1 MSKKQLPY
9 QIVVFKYNEQQGRPF
24 MLEHSHFTLELFYL
38 VKGEATY
45 SFFSERENK
54 MISHIIQPGQFVIFK
69 PFLSHSINTES
80 SLNYYNVEFGLRSQ
94 AQNVIDFLSHSEYVL
109 QYRSATKVLDEWKD
123 VLHFKDNRNIL
134 SLLQRYQKSISLSKE
149 EYQNGYLE
157 IFAKQLF
164 LDVIQCSQE
173 NLPTSAYNIYLK
185 RALSYLS
192 MNSHRNISSRMVSD
206 HLNISE
212 THLQR
217 IFKQILN
224 QTIMEKLNEIRVSNA
239 SELLLFSNRSIKN
252 ITESVGYNSQQAFH
266 FNFKK
271 IHGCSPK
278 QYREQHLLEPFYINH
293 VDSNYNFIQTVSLEK
308 K

>member
-1 MSKKQLPY
+1 MNKNQLPY
-9 QIVVFKYNEQQGRPF
+9 QIVVFKYNEQQGRPL
-24 MLEHSHFTLELFYL
+24 MMEHSHFTLELFYL

-45 SFFSERENK
+45 SFFSEKENRV
-54 MISHIIQPGQFVIFK
+54 ISHIIQPGQFVIFK
-69 PFLSHSINTES
+69 PFLLHSINTES
-80 SLNYYNVEFGLRSQ
+80 SLNYYNVEFGLHSQ
-94 AQNVIDFLSHSEYVL
+94 TQSVIDFLTHSEYVL
-109 QYRSATKVLDEWKD
+109 QYRSAIKVLDEWKD

-134 SLLQRYQKSISLSKE
+134 SLLQRYQKSVSFSKE

-157 IFAKQLF
+157 IFAKQLL
-164 LDVIQCSQE
+164 LDVIQCSPE
-173 NLPTSAYNIYLK
+173 SLPTSSYNIYLK

-192 MNSHRNISSRMVSD
+192 MNFHQNITSGMVAE

-224 QTIMEKLNEIRVSNA
+224 QTIMEKLNEIRISNA

-252 ITESVGYNSQQAFH
+252 IVDSVGYNSLQAFN

-271 IHGCSPK
+271 FHGCSPK
-278 QYREQHLLEPFYINH
+278 KYREQHLRNLFFISC
-293 VDSNYNFIQTVSLEK
+293 VDSNYNFIKNDTI
-308 K
+308 